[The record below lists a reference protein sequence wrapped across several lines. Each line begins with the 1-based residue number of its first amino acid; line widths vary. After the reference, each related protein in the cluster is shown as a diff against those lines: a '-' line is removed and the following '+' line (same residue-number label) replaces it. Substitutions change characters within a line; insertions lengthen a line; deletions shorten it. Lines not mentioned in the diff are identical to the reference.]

1 MCCKPDEYIHANAKQ
16 DQTGKPEDIFK
27 KELCFLAEIKIDTY
41 TPKSVKAV
49 KNNQREEANM
59 KGNPSR
65 SAEPVDDFIVIAG
78 GIPVGAKMK
87 QKEMNS
93 HSDNEQQGCNPLEEP
108 RPKTL
113 ILGIH
118 YLLLPQSHEDTKVI
132 IFSLY
137 LSGGL
142 NLSLLRL

>member
-1 MCCKPDEYIHANAKQ
+1 
-16 DQTGKPEDIFK
+16 
-27 KELCFLAEIKIDTY
+27 
-41 TPKSVKAV
+41 
-49 KNNQREEANM
+49 M

-65 SAEPVDDFIVIAG
+65 STEPVDDFIVIAG

-137 LSGGL
+137 LSDGL